1 MKTLIATLLLSSS
14 LLCLAQPQASEADL
28 NKFYTPELLA
38 QLPQVQQA
46 ALHSNY
52 ALQQLD
58 HLTNNIGPRAAGSPQ
73 AQAAVEYVAGEL
85 RRLGLQVK
93 LEKVMVPHWVR
104 GLETAELVQYP
115 GQARGT
121 HQRLVLT
128 ALGNSAATP
137 SDGITADVL
146 VVSSFHELN
155 RLGADNV
162 RGKIVLFNVP
172 FDEREAEMGLA
183 GEAYGTVSRYRGG
196 GGVAAARLGAVGA
209 LVRAAGGADFRIAH
223 TGYSAP
229 AGIPSASITA
239 EDAELVARLSKE
251 GPVRM
256 HLTLTPATYP
266 DVESYNV
273 VADLKG
279 SEHPEQVVIVSGHL
293 DSWDLGTGAIDD
305 AAGVAIAMET
315 ANVIQQLKLHPK
327 RTLRV
332 VAWMDEELRG
342 SGHDAYF
349 KDHQADIANH
359 VAAIESDSGAG
370 HPAGFQTAI
379 PPEAAPLLRPI
390 QDVLRAQGAA
400 AMRPGHTGSDIAPL
414 SKAGVPTF
422 GLMQDTRHYFD
433 YHHTAAD
440 TFDKVDPS
448 ELAENAAAM
457 ATLAWALCNT
467 DQPLPRAK

>member
-1 MKTLIATLLLSSS
+1 MRRLIPVLLLSSS
-14 LLCLAQPQASEADL
+14 LLCAAQQAPEPDL
-28 NKFYTPELLA
+28 SKFYSQELLA

-46 ALHSNY
+46 AIRSSY
-52 ALQQLD
+52 ALSQLD
-58 HLTNNIGPRAAGSPQ
+58 HLTSNIGPRLAGSPG
-73 AQAAVEYVAGEL
+73 AQAAVEYVASEM
-85 RRLGLQVK
+85 RKLGLEVR

-104 GLETAELVQYP
+104 GVETAELVQVP
-115 GQARGT
+115 GQ
-121 HQRLVLT
+121 QMPVSQKVVLT

-137 SDGITADVL
+137 PDGITAE
-146 VVSSFHELN
+146 VVVVGSFRELN
-155 RLGADNV
+155 ELGAAKV
-162 RGKIVLFNVP
+162 TGKIVLFNVP
-172 FDEREAEMGLA
+172 FDEREAEMGLS
-183 GEAYGTVSRYRGG
+183 GEAYGTVTRYRGG
-196 GGVAAARLGAVGA
+196 GGAAAAKLGAAAV
-209 LVRAAGGADFRIAH
+209 LVRAAGGANFRIAH
-223 TGYSAP
+223 TGYSSP
-229 AGIPSASITA
+229 AAIPNASITA
-239 EDAELVARLSKE
+239 EDAELIARLTRL

-256 HLTLTPATYP
+256 HLTLTPVTYP

-305 AAGVAIAMET
+305 AAGVVMAMET
-315 ANVIQQLKLHPK
+315 AAVFQQLKLRPK

-332 VAWMDEELRG
+332 IAWMDEELRG

-349 KDHQADIANH
+349 NAHQSEVANH
-359 VAAIESDSGAG
+359 IAAIESDSGAG
-370 HPAGFQTAI
+370 HPAGFQAAV
-379 PPEAAPLLRPI
+379 PPEALPLLRPV
-390 QDVLRAQGAA
+390 QDSLRSQGATA
-400 AMRPGHTGSDIAPL
+400 LRPGHTGSDIAPL
-414 SKAGVPTF
+414 AKAGVPTF
-422 GLMQDTRHYFD
+422 GLLQDTRHYFD

>member
-1 MKTLIATLLLSSS
+1 MKRLIPVLLLSSS
-14 LLCLAQPQASEADL
+14 LLCLAQQAPETDL
-28 NKFYTPELLA
+28 SKFYSPELLA
-38 QLPQVQQA
+38 QLPQVRQA
-46 ALHSNY
+46 AIHSGY
-52 ALQQLD
+52 ALAQLD
-58 HLTNNIGPRAAGSPQ
+58 HLTNNIGPRPAGS
-73 AQAAVEYVAGEL
+73 AGAKAAVEYVASEL
-85 RRLGLQVK
+85 RKLGLEVR

-104 GLETAELVQYP
+104 GLETAELVQIP
-115 GQARGT
+115 GQ
-121 HQRLVLT
+121 QSPIPQKVVLT

-137 SDGITADVL
+137 PEGLTADVV
-146 VVSSFHELN
+146 VVSTFAELN
-155 RLGADNV
+155 GLGAEKV
-162 RGKIVLFNVP
+162 KGKIVLFNIP

-183 GEAYGTVSRYRGG
+183 GEAYGTVSRYRGTG
-196 GGVAAARLGAVGA
+196 GTMAAKLGAVAA
-209 LVRAAGGADFRIAH
+209 LVRAAGGANFRIAH
-223 TGYSAP
+223 TGYSAA
-229 AGIPSASITA
+229 AGIPNASITA
-239 EDAELVARLSKE
+239 EDAELIASLSKE

-305 AAGVAIAMET
+305 AAGVVMAMET
-315 ANVIQQLKLHPK
+315 AEVFQQLKLRPK

-332 VAWMDEELRG
+332 IAWMDEELRG

-349 KDHQADIANH
+349 KDHQAEVANH
-359 VAAIESDSGAG
+359 TAAIESDSGAG
-370 HPAGFQTAI
+370 HPAGFQTAV
-379 PPEAAPLLRPI
+379 PPEALPLLRPV
-390 QDVLRAQGAA
+390 QDALRPQGSTVL
-400 AMRPGHTGSDIAPL
+400 RPGHTGSDIAPL

-440 TFDKVDPS
+440 TFDKVEPPD
-448 ELAENAAAM
+448 LAENAAAM

-467 DQPLPRAK
+467 EQPLPRAK

>member
-1 MKTLIATLLLSSS
+1 MKRLIPVLLLSSS
-14 LLCLAQPQASEADL
+14 LFSAAQQAPEPDL
-28 NKFYTPELLA
+28 SKFYSQELLA

-46 ALHSNY
+46 AMKSDY
-52 ALQQLD
+52 ALRELD
-58 HLTNNIGPRAAGSPQ
+58 HLTNNIGPRASGSPQ
-73 AQAAVEYVAGEL
+73 AQAAIEYVADEL
-85 RRLGLQVK
+85 RKLGLEVR

-104 GLETAELVQYP
+104 GTETAELVQYP
-115 GQARGT
+115 GQAPNTR
-121 HQRLVLT
+121 QKVVLT

-137 SDGITADVL
+137 PDGITAEVV
-146 VVSSFHELN
+146 VVSSFRELAA
-155 RLGADNV
+155 LGAEKV
-162 RGKIVLFNVP
+162 TGRIVLFNVP

-183 GEAYGTVSRYRGG
+183 GEAYGTVSRYRGN
-196 GGVAAARLGAVGA
+196 GGVEAVKLGAVAA

-229 AGIPSASITA
+229 AGIPNASVTA
-239 EDAELVARLSKE
+239 EDADLIARLSKE
-251 GPVRM
+251 GPARM
-256 HLTLTPATYP
+256 HLTLTPAKYP

-305 AAGVAIAMET
+305 AAGVVMAMET
-315 ANVIQQLKLHPK
+315 AAVFQQLKLRPK

-332 VAWMDEELRG
+332 IAWIDEELRG

-349 KDHQADIANH
+349 KDHQAEIANH

-370 HPAGFQTAI
+370 HPAGFQVAI
-379 PPEAAPLLRPI
+379 PPDAIPLLRPV
-390 QDVLRAQGAA
+390 QDVLRGQGAT

-433 YHHTAAD
+433 YHHTPAD
-440 TFDKVDPS
+440 TFDKVEPQG
-448 ELAENAAAM
+448 LAENAAAM

>member
-1 MKTLIATLLLSSS
+1 MRRLILILLLSSS
-14 LLCLAQPQASEADL
+14 LLCAAQQAPETDL
-28 NKFYTPELLA
+28 SKIYSPELLA

-46 ALHSNY
+46 AIHSRY
-52 ALQQLD
+52 ALEQLD
-58 HLTNNIGPRAAGSPQ
+58 YLTNNIGPRPAGSAG
-73 AQAAVEYVAGEL
+73 AQAAVEHVASEL
-85 RRLGLQVK
+85 RKLGLEVR

-104 GLETAELVQYP
+104 GAETAELVQVP
-115 GQARGT
+115 GQPSPLS
-121 HQRLVLT
+121 QKVVLT

-137 SDGITADVL
+137 PQGITADVI
-146 VVSSFHELN
+146 VVSSFRELN
-155 RLGADNV
+155 ELGTAKV
-162 RGKIVLFNVP
+162 TGKIVLFNIP

-183 GEAYGTVSRYRGG
+183 GEAYGTVSRYRAGG
-196 GGVAAARLGAVGA
+196 GAAAAKLGAAAA
-209 LVRAAGGADFRIAH
+209 LVRAAGGANFRIAH

-229 AGIPSASITA
+229 AGIPNASITA
-239 EDAELVARLSKE
+239 EDAELIARLSQE

-256 HLTLTPATYP
+256 HLTLTPTKYP

-279 SEHPEQVVIVSGHL
+279 SEHPEQVVLVSGHL

-305 AAGVAIAMET
+305 AAGVVVAMET
-315 ANVIQQLKLHPK
+315 AAVFQQLKLHPK

-349 KDHQADIANH
+349 KDYQAEVANH
-359 VAAIESDSGAG
+359 VAAVESDSGAG

-379 PPEAAPLLRPI
+379 PPEDTPWLRPV
-390 QDVLRAQGAA
+390 QDALRSQGSTALH
-400 AMRPGHTGSDIAPL
+400 PGHTGSDIAPL
-414 SKAGVPTF
+414 AKAGVPTF
-422 GLMQDTRHYFD
+422 GLIQDTRHYFD

-440 TFDKVDPS
+440 TFDKVEPS
-448 ELAENAAAM
+448 DLAENAAAM

-467 DQPLPRAK
+467 EQPLPRAK

>member
-1 MKTLIATLLLSSS
+1 MRRLIPVLLLSNA
-14 LLCLAQPQASEADL
+14 LLCAAQSAPEPDL
-28 NKFYTPELLA
+28 SKIYTPELLA

-46 ALHSNY
+46 AIHSRY
-52 ALQQLD
+52 ALEQLD
-58 HLTNNIGPRAAGSPQ
+58 HLTNNIGPRPAGSEG
-73 AQAAVEYVAGEL
+73 AQAAVEYVASEL
-85 RRLGLQVK
+85 RKLGLEVR

-104 GLETAELVQYP
+104 GLETAELVQIP
-115 GQARGT
+115 GQQKPT
-121 HQRLVLT
+121 PQRVVLT

-137 SDGITADVL
+137 PEGITAEVV

-155 RLGADNV
+155 DLGAAKV
-162 RGKIVLFNVP
+162 TGKIVLFNIP

-183 GEAYGTVSRYRGG
+183 GEAYGTVTRYRGG
-196 GGVAAARLGAVGA
+196 GGVAAAKLGAVA
-209 LVRAAGGADFRIAH
+209 AVVRAAGGANFRITH

-229 AGIPSASITA
+229 AGIPNASITA
-239 EDAELVARLSKE
+239 EDAALIARLSKE

-256 HLTLTPATYP
+256 HLTLTPATHP

-279 SEHPEQVVIVSGHL
+279 SEHPEQVVVVSGHL

-305 AAGVAIAMET
+305 AAGVVMGMET
-315 ANVIQQLKLHPK
+315 AAVFQQLKLRPK

-332 VAWMDEELRG
+332 IAWMDEELRG

-349 KDHQADIANH
+349 KDHQGEVANH
-359 VAAIESDSGAG
+359 VAAIESDIGAG

-379 PPEAAPLLRPI
+379 PPEATAWLRPV
-390 QDVLRAQGAA
+390 QEALRPQGSTALRA
-400 AMRPGHTGSDIAPL
+400 GHTGSDIAPL
-414 SKAGVPTF
+414 AKAGVPTF
-422 GLMQDTRHYFD
+422 GLMQDARHYFD
-433 YHHTAAD
+433 YHHTPAD
-440 TFDKVDPS
+440 TFDKVDPA

-467 DQPLPRAK
+467 AQPLPRAK